1 MEYSSEVVRR
11 CDAPRRA
18 GELPRATPGL
28 VSGEA
33 YDRTLQVWVR
43 FDLQVLDGVIQ
54 TARFEAFGCPHTVAA
69 ADLAAERLEGC
80 SIEAARRVDARDLGA
95 ALGVPAEKL
104 GKLLRIEDAAAA
116 CWANSATTAAT
127 RT

>member
-18 GELPRATPGL
+18 GELPHATRGLLSGQAEDRA
-28 VSGEA
+28 
-33 YDRTLQVWVR
+33 LQVWVR
-43 FDLQVLDGVIQ
+43 FDLQVQDGIIQ
-54 TARFEAFGCPHTVAA
+54 TVRFEAFGCPHTVAA
-69 ADLAAERLEGC
+69 ADLTAERLEGQPVD
-80 SIEAARRVDARDLGA
+80 ALQRVDAR
-95 ALGVPAEKL
+95 ALLAGLDVPVEKL

-116 CWANSATTAAT
+116 CLSGAIT

>member
-11 CDAPRRA
+11 FDAPRRA
-18 GELPRATPGL
+18 GELPHGTPGL

-33 YDRTLQVWVR
+33 EDRTLNVWVR
-43 FDLQVLDGVIQ
+43 FDLRVIDGIIQ
-54 TARFEAFGCPHTVAA
+54 TVRFQAFGCPHTVAA
-69 ADLAAERLEGC
+69 ADLAAEWLEGRPVD
-80 SIEAARRVDARDLGA
+80 AARGLGPDRLRDVLE
-95 ALGVPAEKL
+95 VPVEKH

-116 CWANSATTAAT
+116 CWRLAAT

>member
-18 GELPRATPGL
+18 GELPHATPGL

-54 TARFEAFGCPHTVAA
+54 TVRFEAFGCPHTVAA
-69 ADLAAERLEGC
+69 ADLVAERLEG
-80 SIEAARRVDARDLGA
+80 RRFDAVRGVDAAELGA

-116 CWANSATTAAT
+116 CWTGAAARAAT